1 MDRFNNVSRLI
12 EQISGADLI
21 FFQSPTNQLTFA
33 SHRRVSSACGIPTYV
48 SEYVQKYKILKIK
61 DFTSIYK

>member
-12 EQISGADLI
+12 EQTSGADLI

-48 SEYVQKYKILKIK
+48 SEYVQKYKI
-61 DFTSIYK
+61 